1 MIETEDFI
9 DGKVEIS
16 ARVFL
21 SLQKMSELAPR
32 MMAIA
37 KIEANDKDTA
47 KALLNVSVGATNN
60 WGETCHLL
68 LSSAAVEG
76 GPVGFED
83 MEIFMAMLT
92 NLDKFITTFDIIDI
106 PAGGFM
112 KMLELAKKRVHMRVP
127 NRTRNLFLA
136 FSLLIFKATT
146 QNRAS
151 MSTGK
156 KLSLSAWEAII
167 DEHEHDV
174 RLIGEGGLSF
184 RLQSGIS
191 MCHKWI
197 QKIRKAELFSEKD
210 VEKETRGESFGCRD
224 FVVRGKCL
232 RGNQCRM
239 VHSDQAKCS
248 YGPTCKFLSS
258 EKGCF
263 FKGPESHTS

>member
-1 MIETEDFI
+1 M
-9 DGKVEIS
+9 
-16 ARVFL
+16 
-21 SLQKMSELAPR
+21 P
-32 MMAIA
+32 
-37 KIEANDKDTA
+37 
-47 KALLNVSVGATNN
+47 AL
-60 WGETCHLL
+60 
-68 LSSAAVEG
+68 
-76 GPVGFED
+76 
-83 MEIFMAMLT
+83 
-92 NLDKFITTFDIIDI
+92 DIIDI
-106 PAGGFM
+106 PSGGFM
-112 KMLELAKKRVHMRVP
+112 KMLESAKKRVHMRVP

-191 MCHKWI
+191 MCHKLI

-210 VEKETRGESFGCRD
+210 GEKESFGCRD
-224 FVVRGKCL
+224 FVIRGKCP
-232 RGNQCRM
+232 RGTQCKM